1 MLLRHNKMYYSL
13 IQNGDCNFCAGR
25 RAEFKFIYLQ
35 LNSAF
40 LVLRPS
46 PCTELRESAGLEGA
60 SKSQLSKEFV
70 LKMGLMR
77 E

>member
-1 MLLRHNKMYYSL
+1 MGTAIFALAAAPSL
-13 IQNGDCNFCAGR
+13 N
-25 RAEFKFIYLQ
+25 EFIYLQ

-60 SKSQLSKEFV
+60 TKSQLSKEFV